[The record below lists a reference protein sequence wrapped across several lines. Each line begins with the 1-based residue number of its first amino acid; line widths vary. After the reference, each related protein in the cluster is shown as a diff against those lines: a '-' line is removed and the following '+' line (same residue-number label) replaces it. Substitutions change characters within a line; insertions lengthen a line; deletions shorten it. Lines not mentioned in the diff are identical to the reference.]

1 MSLCADPPAC
11 VLPATG
17 GTSHHKLITGGN
29 ERLIFKIKSSNN
41 TNYRITPVFGYV
53 EPGVPRD
60 IVIARTRG
68 SPKADK
74 LAVQYT
80 IAPRDAHDPQAAF
93 ANLRPIGFITIPMNA
108 FC

>member
-11 VLPATG
+11 NLPATG
-17 GTSHHKLITGGN
+17 GTSNHKLITGGT

-41 TNYRITPVFGYV
+41 TDYRITPVFGYV

-60 IVIARTRG
+60 IVIARTQG
-68 SPKADK
+68 PPKEDK
-74 LAVQYT
+74 LAIQFT
-80 IAPRDAHDPQAAF
+80 LAPADAHDPQAAF
-93 ANLRPIGFITIPMNA
+93 ANLSPIGIITIPMNA